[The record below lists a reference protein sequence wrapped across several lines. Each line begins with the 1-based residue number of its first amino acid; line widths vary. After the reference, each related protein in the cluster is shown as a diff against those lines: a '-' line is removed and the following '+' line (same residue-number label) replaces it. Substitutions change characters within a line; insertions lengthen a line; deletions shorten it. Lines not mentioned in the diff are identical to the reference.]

1 MIDTLILSG
10 GGPSGIAYI
19 GIFKSLFDSNIIDSQ
34 LKDIKEI
41 ITTSVGILFSILL
54 MTKQNYKIIENLM
67 MGCDINTILNLDN
80 IDINSILLEFGLFS
94 NNKLSEFIESY
105 IKNIYNIE
113 NITLIKFYEK
123 TNIKLTVKVY
133 NTTKKET
140 EYINYINNP
149 DLKLSLLTMMT
160 SAIPFF
166 FKPVSYND
174 NLYVDGGLR
183 GSFPI
188 EGCESNNYLG
198 IIIKGSTC
206 SFKNNEIIK
215 MFPILKFILSLL
227 NENTNIDKY
236 DKKKIIISE
245 INSGLNFNLDND
257 TKTILID
264 KGYQS
269 VIDHFKKI

>member
-105 IKNIYNIE
+105 IICKVTKKD
-113 NITLIKFYEK
+113 TLI
-123 TNIKLTVKVY
+123 
-133 NTTKKET
+133 
-140 EYINYINNP
+140 
-149 DLKLSLLTMMT
+149 SW
-160 SAIPFF
+160 
-166 FKPVSYND
+166 FKY
-174 NLYVDGGLR
+174 
-183 GSFPI
+183 
-188 EGCESNNYLG
+188 
-198 IIIKGSTC
+198 
-206 SFKNNEIIK
+206 
-215 MFPILKFILSLL
+215 
-227 NENTNIDKY
+227 
-236 DKKKIIISE
+236 
-245 INSGLNFNLDND
+245 
-257 TKTILID
+257 
-264 KGYQS
+264 
-269 VIDHFKKI
+269 

>member
-19 GIFKSLFDSNIIDSQ
+19 GIFKSLFDNNIIDSQ

-41 ITTSVGILFSILL
+41 ITTSVGIIFSILL
-54 MTKQNYKIIENLM
+54 MTKINFKMIENLM
-67 MGCDINTILNLDN
+67 MGCDINKILNLDD
-80 IDINSILLEFGLFS
+80 IDINSMLLEFGLFS
-94 NNKLSEFIESY
+94 NIKLSEFIESY
-105 IKNIYNIE
+105 IKNIFNIE
-113 NITLIKFYEK
+113 NITLKRFYEK

-133 NTTKKET
+133 NTTNKET

-160 SAIPFF
+160 TAIPFF
-166 FKPVSYND
+166 FKPVTYNE

-188 EGCESNNYLG
+188 ETCISKNYLG

-245 INSGLNFNLDND
+245 INNGLNFNLDND
-257 TKTILID
+257 TKTILIN